1 LPDTSA
7 ESLQIKD
14 DFQGS
19 NFGDAAASRTV
30 ADCVL
35 NVNDANFVLRR
46 GLAEGRQTK
55 SMKNPTVRAADLSSA
70 QKCTGKQSEKDSPN
84 N

>member
-55 SMKNPTVRAADLSSA
+55 SMKNPTVRAADLSSSA
-70 QKCTGKQSEKDSPN
+70 KVHWQTI
-84 N
+84 

>member
-1 LPDTSA
+1 MIFKGPTLATPLLRGLLPT
-7 ESLQIKD
+7 
-14 DFQGS
+14 G
-19 NFGDAAASRTV
+19 V
-30 ADCVL
+30 V

-46 GLAEGRQTK
+46 RLAEGRQT

-70 QKCTGKQSEKDSPN
+70 QKCTGKQSEKDSTN

>member
-1 LPDTSA
+1 MIFKGPTLATPLLRGLLPT
-7 ESLQIKD
+7 
-14 DFQGS
+14 G
-19 NFGDAAASRTV
+19 
-30 ADCVL
+30 VL

-55 SMKNPTVRAADLSSA
+55 SMKNPTVRAADLSSSA
-70 QKCTGKQSEKDSPN
+70 KCTGKQSEKDSTN

>member
-1 LPDTSA
+1 MIFKGPTLATPLLRGLLPA
-7 ESLQIKD
+7 
-14 DFQGS
+14 G
-19 NFGDAAASRTV
+19 V
-30 ADCVL
+30 V

-70 QKCTGKQSEKDSPN
+70 QKCTGKQSEKDSTN

>member
-46 GLAEGRQTK
+46 RLAEGRQT
-55 SMKNPTVRAADLSSA
+55 SMKNPTVRVADLSSA
-70 QKCTGKQSEKDSPN
+70 QKCTGKQSEKDSTN